1 LISLTSIL
9 YLLDGNHLKD
19 LFNILVVYVVIAAR
33 LLPAVSRI
41 ATCFQSIST
50 GKASV
55 NILFEEKKKFK
66 QLFIAEESKEISFNN
81 SLKIESLNISVFDE
95 KKGNE
100 KIILENAKFEIFK
113 NKFIGV
119 VGKSGIG
126 KTTLINYLSGYVK
139 ANKSKVFAD
148 DKLQDSSEYLNLSG
162 VGFVTQES
170 LILDGTIKENL
181 FFNDNPNID
190 NKNLKKIIEITDLKE
205 FVENSKLGLDTVI
218 NEKGSNISGGQIQKI
233 SLARALNFNPTLLIL
248 DEATSALDLETE
260 NKILNLLK
268 KMNNLTCIIISHRT
282 ETLAFCD
289 LIYEIDDKKILI
301 KNK

>member
-1 LISLTSIL
+1 M
-9 YLLDGNHLKD
+9 
-19 LFNILVVYVVIAAR
+19 
-33 LLPAVSRI
+33 
-41 ATCFQSIST
+41 
-50 GKASV
+50 
-55 NILFEEKKKFK
+55 
-66 QLFIAEESKEISFNN
+66 
-81 SLKIESLNISVFDE
+81 
-95 KKGNE
+95 
-100 KIILENAKFEIFK
+100 
-113 NKFIGV
+113 
-119 VGKSGIG
+119 
-126 KTTLINYLSGYVK
+126 SGYVK
-139 ANKSKVFAD
+139 ANKSKVFVD

-289 LIYEIDDKKILI
+289 LIYEIEDKKILI